1 MYELPVKIERFEN
14 HFAIMRNE
22 VIGELKW
29 PAMNLPPSVQ
39 IDDNLILTAVLI
51 KNDEEEK
58 YARMRATLEEL
69 IN

>member
-1 MYELPVKIERFEN
+1 MYELPVTIERFEN
-14 HFAIMRNE
+14 HFAVMRNE
-22 VIGELKW
+22 VTGELKW
-29 PAMNLPPSVQ
+29 PAMNLPSSVQ
-39 IDDNLILTAVLI
+39 TGDNLILTAVLT